1 MGKASHSDAATGEAR
16 DRGTDWTVRCAARYG
31 RLLLICDVSDPD
43 AKQKI
48 QDWLRQFPIKVLSVG
63 GPAES
68 TSAGIGGQ
76 TYRFLRAVFED
87 L

>member
-1 MGKASHSDAATGEAR
+1 MQ
-16 DRGTDWTVRCAARYG
+16 CAERFG
-31 RLLLICDVSDPD
+31 RPLLICNVSDPD

-48 QDWLRQFPIKVLSVG
+48 QEWLTGNQIEVLSVG

-68 TSAGIGGQ
+68 TAPGIGDRA
-76 TYRFLRAVFED
+76 YALLRAVFED